1 MDQQSAISE
10 ITLLNLVIRK
20 GYLDADEVE
29 RLTEVAREKDLATL
43 DVAYE
48 QGLLDP
54 QQVENLIP
62 LTDPTN
68 FIPDYELLD
77 LLGSGGMGAVY
88 KARQLNLDRIVALK
102 LMKLSDASS
111 ATRSQQE
118 ARLVARLRHPN
129 IVAAYDY
136 GLCQGRIY
144 LAMELVD
151 GETLQEWITRE
162 GPLPERTALLL
173 LRQVTAALSHAG
185 AQGITHR
192 DIKPANLL
200 LTRDDTALHRDSNL
214 PLVKVADFGLARATT
229 NEQDKTRLTLDGST
243 IGTPSYAAPE
253 QMKDSHVD
261 QRADIYSLGATL
273 FFMLM
278 GRSPYANKSVMQVIS
293 AKWNGD
299 TDWSRTFP
307 APVSQGCSEL
317 CAAMTAPD
325 VNERIARYEDV
336 LHRID
341 DLLEQ
346 TTVSTPAPRPDI
358 WASKS
363 KHFLIGGGV
372 LLAAL
377 LIVGF
382 VMIPRQAAAP
392 PGPVHVDLIPADRP
406 LAPLFNGVSVP
417 LRGAQSG
424 TWVTA
429 AEDLGDGLTGA
440 TVLAGTDGA
449 HEFRLPSGDISYYQ
463 LTLSINP
470 LEGAEVTVLLGSS
483 PRQQPAIRLA
493 GNQIIMG
500 LIDGPSGEFRPSVNL
515 VTVAFDQSG
524 DQPHYQQLTI
534 LHQPDG
540 WVVSANGT
548 SLGGIH
554 HEQEAQ
560 TRTVELLVRNGTA
573 HFSDFGVLQLEPRS
587 GNRPETP

>member
-1 MDQQSAISE
+1 MDPQSTTSE
-10 ITLLNLVIRK
+10 TTLIGLIIRK
-20 GYLDADEVE
+20 GYLEADEVE
-29 RLTEVAREKDLATL
+29 RLTEVAREKDSTTL

-68 FIPDYELLD
+68 FIPEYELLD

-88 KARQLNLDRIVALK
+88 KARQLKLDRVVALK
-102 LMKLSDASS
+102 LMKMSDASS

-200 LTRDDTALHRDSNL
+200 LTQDDTALHRDSNL

-229 NEQDKTRLTLDGST
+229 SEQDKTRLTLDGST

-261 QRADIYSLGATL
+261 LRADIYSLGATL

-299 TDWSRTFP
+299 NDWSRTFP
-307 APVSQGCSEL
+307 EPISEGCSEL
-317 CAAMTAPD
+317 CAAMTAPEVD
-325 VNERIARYEDV
+325 ERLASYEEV
-336 LHRID
+336 LQRID
-341 DLLEQ
+341 ALLEQ
-346 TTVSTPAPRPDI
+346 TAESTPAPQARQ
-358 WASKS
+358 KS
-363 KHFLIGGGV
+363 PRKRTIAIGTTV
-372 LLAAL
+372 LLAIL

-382 VMIPRQAAAP
+382 LSYPQPAAAP
-392 PGPVHVDLIPADRP
+392 PGPSRIALQPSDRP
-406 LAPLFNGVSVP
+406 LAPLFNGISVP

-424 TWVTA
+424 TWVTET
-429 AEDLGDGLTGA
+429 EDLGGGLTGA
-440 TVLAGTDGA
+440 TVLAGTNGS
-449 HEFRLPSGDISYYQ
+449 HEFRLPADDIEYYQ

-470 LEGAEVTVLLGSS
+470 LAGSEVDVLLGRSQKQRPVVRLREEQIQLGMLEGAENRWRPIAGSIEV
-483 PRQQPAIRLA
+483 PFTRVEEP
-493 GNQIIMG
+493 
-500 LIDGPSGEFRPSVNL
+500 
-515 VTVAFDQSG
+515 
-524 DQPHYQQLTI
+524 PHYQQLTI
-534 LHQPDG
+534 MHQPDG
-540 WVVSANGT
+540 WFISANGT
-548 SLGGIH
+548 ELGGILH
-554 HEQEAQ
+554 PENAETHLL
-560 TRTVELLVRNGTA
+560 ELSVRNGTA
-573 HFSDFGVLQLEPRS
+573 HFSDFGALHLTPR
-587 GNRPETP
+587 NPPTADR

>member
-10 ITLLNLVIRK
+10 ATLIDLVIRK
-20 GYLDADEVE
+20 GYLEADEVE
-29 RLTEVAREKDLATL
+29 RLMEVAREKDASTL

-62 LTDPTN
+62 LTDPRN
-68 FIPDYELLD
+68 FIPEYELLD

-88 KARQLNLDRIVALK
+88 KARQLNLDRVVALK

-162 GPLPERTALLL
+162 GPLQERTALLL

-200 LTRDDTALHRDSNL
+200 ITRDDTALHRDSNL

-229 NEQDKTRLTLDGST
+229 SEQDKTRLTLDGST

-261 QRADIYSLGATL
+261 SRADIYSLGATL

-278 GRSPYANKSVMQVIS
+278 GRSPYANRSVMQVIS

-307 APVSQGCSEL
+307 EPISWGCSEL
-317 CAAMTAPD
+317 CAAMTAPNVD
-325 VNERIARYEDV
+325 ERLASYEEV
-336 LHRID
+336 LQRID
-341 DLLEQ
+341 SLLEQ
-346 TTVSTPAPRPDI
+346 AEDPTPAHQTRRQSPRKRRI
-358 WASKS
+358 A
-363 KHFLIGGGV
+363 IGGAG
-372 LLAAL
+372 LLALL
-377 LIVGF
+377 LIIGF
-382 VMIPRQAAAP
+382 LTYPRQAAAP
-392 PGPVHVDLIPADRP
+392 PGPVRIALVPFDRP

-424 TWVTA
+424 TWVTE
-429 AEDLGDGLTGA
+429 AEDLGEGLAGA
-440 TVLAGTDGA
+440 TVLAGSNGA
-449 HEFRLPSGDISYYQ
+449 HEFRLPASDIDFYQ

-470 LEGAEVTVLLGSS
+470 LEDAEVDVLLGRGQKQR
-483 PRQQPAIRLA
+483 PVIRL
-493 GNQIIMG
+493 GKDRIQFG
-500 LIDGPSGEFRPSVNL
+500 TLDGPDNRWRPVAGSVEIPFTR
-515 VTVAFDQSG
+515 VD
-524 DQPHYQQLTI
+524 DPPHYQQLTI

-540 WVVSANGT
+540 WLIEANGT
-548 SLGGIH
+548 ELGGILH
-554 HEQEAQ
+554 SENAQ
-560 TRTVELLVRNGTA
+560 THLLELSVRNGTA
-573 HFSDFGVLQLEPRS
+573 HFSDFGALQLAPKKPPTASR
-587 GNRPETP
+587 